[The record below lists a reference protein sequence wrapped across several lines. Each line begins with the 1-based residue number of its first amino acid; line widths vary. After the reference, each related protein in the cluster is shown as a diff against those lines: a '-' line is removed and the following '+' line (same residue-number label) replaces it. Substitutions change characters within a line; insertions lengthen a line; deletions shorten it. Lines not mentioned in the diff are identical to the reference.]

1 MFPTFFNQNCCRIAL
16 WEGLVA
22 TSLVRQIK
30 MSERKV
36 LNKYYPPDFDAS
48 KIPKLGLSRDRQY
61 VVRLMAPFNMRCTT
75 CGEYIYKGKKFN
87 ARKETVQGETY
98 LGLLIFRFYIRCPRC
113 ISEITFKTDPESTDY
128 VCENGATRNFQ
139 AQKLMEDEENRKQK
153 EEEEEEQNNPMKALE
168 KRTKESKQEMDILE
182 KLEELRDLNTR
193 LANVD
198 YDSLLELNAK
208 AAEQMRAKEEEE
220 DEQLVQSIFGAQKIQ
235 RRLSDDSE
243 DDELEENRSKIKSEL
258 PGERKPTRRKATD
271 ILAEDTSDT
280 PQPAQKKQ
288 KTSGNVSIGK
298 LQNKSQLASLVKVN
312 KDKTNGQKAAVKA
325 AIKSETVTP
334 AQDNMLQDS
343 QKDLG
348 KVDQD
353 IKAGTSALGSLGML
367 GDYSSSEDSD
377 Q

>member
-1 MFPTFFNQNCCRIAL
+1 
-16 WEGLVA
+16 
-22 TSLVRQIK
+22 

-87 ARKETVQGETY
+87 ARKETVQNETY

-139 AQKLMEDEENRKQK
+139 AQKLMEDEENRRQK

-168 KRTKESKQEMDILE
+168 KRTQESRQEMDILE

-193 LANVD
+193 HANVNFD
-198 YDSLLELNAK
+198 NLLELNAK
-208 AAEQMRAKEEEE
+208 AAEELRAKEEEE
-220 DEQLVQSIFGAQKIQ
+220 DEQEVQTYFGAKSMQKRISDCSD
-235 RRLSDDSE
+235 SDDEDGSE
-243 DDELEENRSKIKSEL
+243 QHVECRQT
-258 PGERKPTRRKATD
+258 TRRKATD
-271 ILAEDTSDT
+271 ILAEDPSIIT
-280 PQPAQKKQ
+280 QPAQKKQ
-288 KTSGNVSIGK
+288 KTSSNVSIGR
-298 LQNKSQLASLVKVN
+298 LQNKTKLASLVKLK
-312 KDKTNGQKAAVKA
+312 KDTTNGQKIVTKA
-325 AIKSETVTP
+325 AIKNTETVSSCSGKGKM
-334 AQDNMLQDS
+334 QVSEDS
-343 QKDLG
+343 SKGNAAESSNKTDVQKNVLTSLHLLG
-348 KVDQD
+348 N
-353 IKAGTSALGSLGML
+353 
-367 GDYSSSEDSD
+367 YSSSEDSD

>member
-1 MFPTFFNQNCCRIAL
+1 
-16 WEGLVA
+16 
-22 TSLVRQIK
+22 

-98 LGLLIFRFYIRCPRC
+98 LGLLRFRFYIRCPRC
-113 ISEITFKTDPESTDY
+113 ISEITFKTDPENTDY

-139 AQKLMEDEENRKQK
+139 AQKLMEDEEDRKQK
-153 EEEEEEQNNPMKALE
+153 EEAEEEENNPMKALE
-168 KRTKESKQEMDILE
+168 RRTKESKQEMDILE
-182 KLEELRDLNTR
+182 KLGELRDLNTR
-193 LANVD
+193 QANVD
-198 YDSLLELNAK
+198 YDTLLELNAK
-208 AAEQMRAKEEEE
+208 ATEEMRAKEEEE

-235 RRLSDDSE
+235 KRLSDDSDE
-243 DDELEENRSKIKSEL
+243 DEIEEENKSKEKSEL
-258 PGERKPTRRKATD
+258 PEGRKPTRRKATD

-288 KTSGNVSIGK
+288 KTSDNVSIGK
-298 LQNKSQLASLVKVN
+298 LKNKSQLASLVKVN
-312 KDKTNGQKAAVKA
+312 KDKTNGQKAAGKA
-325 AIKSETVTP
+325 VAKTETVIAVQKDT
-334 AQDNMLQDS
+334 LKDS
-343 QKDLG
+343 QKDTQPG
-348 KVDQD
+348 TVDHD
-353 IKAGTSALGSLGML
+353 SKAGTSALGSLGML

>member
-1 MFPTFFNQNCCRIAL
+1 
-16 WEGLVA
+16 
-22 TSLVRQIK
+22 
-30 MSERKV
+30 
-36 LNKYYPPDFDAS
+36 
-48 KIPKLGLSRDRQY
+48 
-61 VVRLMAPFNMRCTT
+61 MAPFNMRCTT

-208 AAEQMRAKEEEE
+208 AAEEMRAKEKEE

-243 DDELEENRSKIKSEL
+243 DDELEEENRSKTRREL
-258 PGERKPTRRKATD
+258 PGERKTATRKATD

-312 KDKTNGQKAAVKA
+312 KDKSNGQKAAVKVV
-325 AIKSETVTP
+325 IKSETVTA
-334 AQDNMLQDS
+334 AQEDTSQDS

-348 KVDQD
+348 KVDHGN
-353 IKAGTSALGSLGML
+353 KGGTSALGSLGML

>member
-1 MFPTFFNQNCCRIAL
+1 
-16 WEGLVA
+16 
-22 TSLVRQIK
+22 

-48 KIPKLGLSRDRQY
+48 KIPKLGLSRERQY

-87 ARKETVQGETY
+87 ARKETVQNETY

-128 VCENGATRNFQ
+128 ICENGATRNFQ
-139 AQKLMEDEENRKQK
+139 AQKLMEDEDDRKQK

-198 YDSLLELNAK
+198 YDTLLELNAK
-208 AAEQMRAKEEEE
+208 ATEEMRAKEEEE
-220 DEQLVQSIFGAQKIQ
+220 DEQLVQSIFGAQKIE
-235 RRLSDDSE
+235 RRLSDGSDE
-243 DDELEENRSKIKSEL
+243 DEVEEEKRSKAKSEL
-258 PGERKPTRRKATD
+258 PEGRRRKATD

-288 KTSGNVSIGK
+288 KTSADVSIGK

-312 KDKTNGQKAAVKA
+312 KEKNNGQKNCWK
-325 AIKSETVTP
+325 
-334 AQDNMLQDS
+334 N
-343 QKDLG
+343 
-348 KVDQD
+348 
-353 IKAGTSALGSLGML
+353 
-367 GDYSSSEDSD
+367 SSKNRNLHSCTKRHITGNT
-377 Q
+377 

>member
-1 MFPTFFNQNCCRIAL
+1 MTAQK
-16 WEGLVA
+16 E
-22 TSLVRQIK
+22 QKKYK

-87 ARKETVQGETY
+87 ARKETVQNDTY
-98 LGLLIFRFYIRCPRC
+98 LGLLKFRFYIRCPRC
-113 ISEITFKTDPESTDY
+113 ISEITFKTDPENTDY

-198 YDSLLELNAK
+198 YDTLLELNAK
-208 AAEQMRAKEEEE
+208 AAEEMRAKEEEE
-220 DEQLVQSIFGAQKIQ
+220 DEQLVQSIFGNQKIQ
-235 RRLSDDSE
+235 RRLEDESDD
-243 DDELEENRSKIKSEL
+243 DEEEGEQKSTGRTE
-258 PGERKPTRRKATD
+258 KRKATD
-271 ILAEDTSDT
+271 ILAEDVSLTS
-280 PQPAQKKQ
+280 QPAQKKQ
-288 KTSGNVSIGK
+288 KTSSNVSIGK
-298 LQNKSQLASLVKVN
+298 MQNKSLLSSLVKVN
-312 KDKTNGQKAAVKA
+312 KDKAKEQKAAGKAVVKPGTTSSEQRDV
-325 AIKSETVTP
+325 IKNSHKDTVEREDVNR
-334 AQDNMLQDS
+334 A
-343 QKDLG
+343 G
-348 KVDQD
+348 KNE
-353 IKAGTSALGSLGML
+353 SSLGLL
-367 GDYSSSEDSD
+367 GNYSSNSEDSD
-377 Q
+377 N

>member
-1 MFPTFFNQNCCRIAL
+1 
-16 WEGLVA
+16 
-22 TSLVRQIK
+22 

-87 ARKETVQGETY
+87 ARKETVQNDTY
-98 LGLLIFRFYIRCPRC
+98 LGLLKFRFYIRCPRC
-113 ISEITFKTDPESTDY
+113 ISEITFKTDPENTDY

-198 YDSLLELNAK
+198 YDTLLELNAK
-208 AAEQMRAKEEEE
+208 AAEEMRAKEEEE
-220 DEQLVQSIFGAQKIQ
+220 DEQLVQSIFGNQNIQ
-235 RRLSDDSE
+235 RRLEDVSDG
-243 DDELEENRSKIKSEL
+243 DEEEGEQKSTGKIEK
-258 PGERKPTRRKATD
+258 RKATD
-271 ILAEDTSDT
+271 ILAEDVSNTS
-280 PQPAQKKQ
+280 QPAQKKQ
-288 KTSGNVSIGK
+288 KTLSNVGIGK
-298 LQNKSQLASLVKVN
+298 LKNKSLLSSLVKVN
-312 KDKTNGQKAAVKA
+312 KDKAKEQKVPGKAAVKPGTA
-325 AIKSETVTP
+325 CSE
-334 AQDNMLQDS
+334 
-343 QKDLG
+343 QKDVIQNSH
-348 KVDQD
+348 KDTVKIDD
-353 IKAGTSALGSLGML
+353 VNKAGTNGSSLGLL
-367 GDYSSSEDSD
+367 GNYSSSSEDSD
-377 Q
+377 H